1 MRKSD
6 KQIYAP
12 FLAVCTTPNTFHS
25 YNRVVWRCSLLGFRP
40 VDESVV
46 ADGVVVFMHCRL
58 LVLTCMRRCRPVC
71 LRLQDIDIKRSWPG
85 CVIAEPYVL
94 VRSLPYTRGQ
104 VRRLSDP
111 GFSSRLFAVVFVL
124 FG

>member
-1 MRKSD
+1 M
-6 KQIYAP
+6 
-12 FLAVCTTPNTFHS
+12 
-25 YNRVVWRCSLLGFRP
+25 GFRP